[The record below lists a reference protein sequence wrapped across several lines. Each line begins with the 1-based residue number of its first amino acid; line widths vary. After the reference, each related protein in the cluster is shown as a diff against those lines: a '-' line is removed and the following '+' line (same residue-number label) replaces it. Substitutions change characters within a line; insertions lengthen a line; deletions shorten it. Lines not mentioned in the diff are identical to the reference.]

1 MGSPSAIQ
9 KTMDCDVVIVGA
21 GVAGL
26 SAACVLTRAGM
37 EVRCLEAT
45 DRTGGRIYTVHDPLA
60 PLAIELG
67 AEFVHGR
74 PPEIWRLIQDAGLTA
89 CEHTSQ
95 ALHVEHSR
103 IQKTAVGEIANRVLS
118 QMAKSVRRKDES
130 FEQYLSRSH
139 QRSDVKNWARVHVEG
154 FNAARKE

>member
-1 MGSPSAIQ
+1 EQSVRR
-9 KTMDCDVVIVGA
+9 MDCDVGIIGA

-26 SAACVLTRAGM
+26 AAAAMLKRAGKD
-37 EVRCLEAT
+37 VCCLEAT
-45 DRTGGRIYTVHDPLA
+45 DRVGGRIYTVHDPLA

-67 AEFVHGR
+67 AEFVDGR

-89 CEHTSQ
+89 CEHSSQ
-95 ALHVEHSR
+95 ALHVDPGR

-130 FEQYLSRSH
+130 FERYLSRS
-139 QRSDVKNWARVHVEG
+139 
-154 FNAARKE
+154 